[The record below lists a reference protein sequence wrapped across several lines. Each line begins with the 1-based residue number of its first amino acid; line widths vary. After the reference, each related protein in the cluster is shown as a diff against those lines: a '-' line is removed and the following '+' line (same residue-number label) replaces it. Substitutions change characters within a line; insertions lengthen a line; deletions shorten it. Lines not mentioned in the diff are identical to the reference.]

1 MPRPDVSWATLW
13 LLLCPLYIGKA
24 VHVFLDVHSVK
35 WSKPHWMTYCML
47 NNLLLYLCLKGC
59 IFKVSSSRE
68 GGGVDVRV
76 LREKAGR
83 SLVGGWGQNYHNWS
97 IPRVSSSRKRTGQGL
112 SSSKQEHFL
121 HQSHHQSA
129 ASSFKVTLDGWYQNA
144 KRIFFPILLFLEA
157 MKLSFFA
164 WLNVVFLLAGVSSRR
179 MTIVWTLADRCWDE
193 IFFFL
198 NLPLDMNIHWHS

>member
-1 MPRPDVSWATLW
+1 MGGLM
-13 LLLCPLYIGKA
+13 
-24 VHVFLDVHSVK
+24 F
-35 WSKPHWMTYCML
+35 
-47 NNLLLYLCLKGC
+47 
-59 IFKVSSSRE
+59 VSSLRRQGGVWWVGK
-68 GGGVDVRV
+68 GGGV
-76 LREKAGR
+76 K
-83 SLVGGWGQNYHNWS
+83 SNYHNWS

-129 ASSFKVTLDGWYQNA
+129 ASSFKVTLDGWYQNT

-164 WLNVVFLLAGVSSRR
+164 WLNVVFLLAGVSGKR

-193 IFFFL
+193 IFFFKL
-198 NLPLDMNIHWHS
+198 TSGHEHSLTFIIIVLRYQVCNCLKAASRAGMRLASKHPTSKQLL